1 MITVTRLNGQPIV
14 INADLIEHIEAAPD
28 TIVSLTTRNK
38 FVVLES
44 VEEIIE
50 RVIAYKRRITQG
62 PAAVLPHPSSLGKR
76 WRKKGP
82 KPRQILSLPEE
93 ETS

>member
-1 MITVTRLNGQPIV
+1 MIIVTRLNGQPIV

-38 FVVLES
+38 IVVLES
-44 VEEIIE
+44 VEEVLE
-50 RVIAYKRRITQG
+50 KVIAYKRRISGG
-62 PAAVLPHPSSLGKR
+62 PASVLPHPSSLGKR

-82 KPRQILSLPEE
+82 KTRENLSLRKED
-93 ETS
+93 S